1 MKYYPAEIQ
10 TKTFDRKMMG
20 YDPDQVE
27 NFLIIVAAQLD
38 ALLQERTIL
47 KDTLKNKELDILNY
61 KNHEQLL
68 QQTMTQSTLTTEKM
82 KSDAERQCKLI
93 TNEAQEKAEMIV
105 SDAKDSLRK
114 MYSDISDLKKSR
126 MQFEANL
133 KAMAQAHLSLLEQ
146 ADQFLPKMKLPNFDL
161 E

>member
-10 TKTFDRKMMG
+10 AKTFDRKMMG

-27 NFLIIVAAQLD
+27 NFLIVVAAQMEVLM
-38 ALLQERTIL
+38 QERTAL
-47 KDTLKNKELDILNY
+47 KDTLKNKELDILNF
-61 KNHEQLL
+61 KDREQLL
-68 QQTMTQSTLTTEKM
+68 QQTMTQSTAVTEKM
-82 KSDAERQCKLI
+82 KSETDRECKIIINDATQKADMI
-93 TNEAQEKAEMIV
+93 TR
-105 SDAKDSLRK
+105 DAKDSLRK
-114 MYSDISDLKKSR
+114 IYGEIADLKKSR

-146 ADQFLPKMKLPNFDL
+146 ADQFLPRMRMANIDM

>member
-10 TKTFDRKMMG
+10 AKTFDRKMMG

-27 NFLIIVAAQLD
+27 NFLNIIAAQIE
-38 ALLQERTIL
+38 ALMQERAILNQAL
-47 KDTLKNKELDILNY
+47 KDKELDLLNY
-61 KNHEQLL
+61 KDRDQLL
-68 QQTMTQSTLTTEKM
+68 QHTMTQATSVTEKM
-82 KSDAERQCKLI
+82 KSDTERECKLI
-93 TNEAQEKAEMIV
+93 INDAHQKSEMITQ
-105 SDAKDSLRK
+105 DAKESLRK
-114 MYSDISDLKKSR
+114 IYADISDLKKSR

-146 ADQFLPKMKLPNFDL
+146 ADQFLPKMRMPNIDL